1 MSVQYSPGPHPVAVT
16 PHGFVVLAGDTSAA
30 LASRI
35 HALVAD
41 GRGLGGVLEALT
53 GAYGTSLSAVPPFA
67 VALAE
72 QGAVRLAVRGGL
84 ALDIEA
90 GSAERISGEG
100 VTTWTERVIPE
111 VSRVTLV
118 SGADA
123 PPAEYPVTD
132 GVVLAASLV
141 WVPAGDDTPVAPASR
156 PETGE
161 VTPAAASAAMSAAT
175 PSAPL
180 AVAAA
185 SAPAEKAE
193 AHHASEASV
202 PAPAGDAP
210 APAPGGD
217 ALAPTGDA
225 PSAVATAEPS
235 ADESSEADLET
246 IASVRS
252 VKRAAARSA
261 EASAP
266 RAAPPTPAAPGVTA
280 PGLIDSAAVLSLAD
294 ADTLLP
300 AESTLIPR
308 SDTDGGSAEPV
319 SLSAEPPPASG
330 WEATVVRSQDAVA
343 APVVQGD
350 HDGATVS
357 VAKARALRNGDSAPP
372 PLAPPRPP
380 APGRIRVSSGQ
391 VMTLDRT
398 VVIGRRPRSTRVSGT
413 DLPHLIAVD
422 SPQQDISR
430 SHVEL
435 RVEGDSIVATD
446 LHTTNGTT
454 LLRSGVDPMR
464 LHPGEGAVVVPGD
477 VIDLGDGITVAI
489 EELP

>member
-1 MSVQYSPGPHPVAVT
+1 MSVQYSPGSHPVAVT
-16 PHGFVVLAGDTSAA
+16 PHGFVVLAEDASPA

-41 GRGLGGVLEALT
+41 GRGLGGVIEALT
-53 GAYGTSLSAVPPFA
+53 GAYGTSLSAVPSFA

-72 QGAVRLAVRGGL
+72 RGAVRLAVRGGF
-84 ALDIEA
+84 ALEVESGA
-90 GSAERISGEG
+90 SERISGEG

-111 VSRVTLV
+111 VSRVSLV

-123 PPAEYPVTD
+123 EPAEYPMTD
-132 GVVLAASLV
+132 GVVLAESLA
-141 WVPAGDDTPVAPASR
+141 WVPGAAVSPASPVSPVSRPAKAAAADVDAETPAGGTSSSGAAAAPAAAVPDAAR
-156 PETGE
+156 
-161 VTPAAASAAMSAAT
+161 AAASAEAE
-175 PSAPL
+175 
-180 AVAAA
+180 
-185 SAPAEKAE
+185 APA
-193 AHHASEASV
+193 EASV
-202 PAPAGDAP
+202 PD
-210 APAPGGD
+210 
-217 ALAPTGDA
+217 TG
-225 PSAVATAEPS
+225 
-235 ADESSEADLET
+235 EADLET

-252 VKRAAARSA
+252 IARASAAAAPDRGSVDVP
-261 EASAP
+261 ASAP
-266 RAAPPTPAAPGVTA
+266 EASVPATPDARDSADLASPL
-280 PGLIDSAAVLSLAD
+280 LIDSAAVLSLAD
-294 ADTLLP
+294 TLLP
-300 AESTLIPR
+300 ADSTLAPPAEPAPA
-308 SDTDGGSAEPV
+308 SAEPAQP
-319 SLSAEPPPASG
+319 SA
-330 WEATVVRSQDAVA
+330 WEATVVRPQDAIGS
-343 APVVQGD
+343 PIVQGD
-350 HDGATVS
+350 HDGETIS
-357 VAKARALRNGDSAPP
+357 VAEARSLRGADSAPP

-380 APGRIRVSSGQ
+380 APGRIRVSTGQ

-413 DLPHLIAVD
+413 DLPHLVAVD

-464 LHPGEGAVVVPGD
+464 LHPGEGMVVVPGD